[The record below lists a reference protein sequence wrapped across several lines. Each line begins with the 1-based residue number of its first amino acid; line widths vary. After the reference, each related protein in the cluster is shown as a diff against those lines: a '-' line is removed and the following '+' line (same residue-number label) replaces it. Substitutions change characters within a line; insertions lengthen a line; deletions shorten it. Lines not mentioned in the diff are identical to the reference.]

1 MEKQDVSQAARK
13 IRSLMQEKKYK
24 DVVKIA
30 DGLNLNR
37 INNGLLILDIVE
49 AYEKQGDKKAAKQAL
64 LNYYDVH
71 GITGRNMM
79 QKLIELCIETRDI
92 SNAVGLC
99 MEFENEWPESSISYL
114 MRYQITASAGGSLD
128 ERIYYLERYKEAE
141 FEERWG
147 YELAKLYDKNNQ
159 KEKCAQVCHE
169 IICFFGTG
177 KYVEKAVQLKER
189 VTGLTEDEIRIVEA
203 AKRREQEAR
212 DRREEEE
219 RLAREEMARIA
230 EEEARRTR
238 EYEERRR
245 QEEEY
250 RHQEEERK
258 RQEEEFRRKIIEE
271 EQNRLRERA
280 YEQKYTQEYES
291 SADSTAAE
299 TEETDE
305 EYAVRR
311 ARLAEEEKIRQ
322 TEEAARLLKE
332 RKEADR
338 VAREQKIADA
348 LKTSDRYAEIEK
360 SRRNSIYFD
369 EIFAKQDV
377 TEDRQ
382 KSEKSSLE
390 SGGIFSSFGR
400 MASNVRKTLQ
410 PDEDYLE
417 KADADAEIEYITV
430 GRNTQAYVEDVEER
444 MLSELDMLDD
454 EQIDELNAAQI
465 KEIYELKILH
475 DVRENIKD
483 LIADADKLYHIKR
496 SEEEQGK
503 IREELEKFVN
513 NDPYVSPLEQN
524 SGSEETEI
532 GETETEETEAEEAE
546 AEETETE
553 ETRTGET
560 EAEETEAEET
570 RTGETEAEETKTEEK
585 NGESEKRTLEE
596 SVSELPEE
604 KSGGEREEE
613 LSEAES
619 DGGPEEELPE
629 EESGEESEKE
639 LPEEESG
646 EEPEKE
652 LREEESEEKPSE
664 EQPDGEPGE
673 ELSGERSEEKSG
685 RESEVKTSD
694 EEKAES
700 ERKLSEE
707 VSDNESAEKTSWAE
721 KAGTE
726 EAEKQTILD
735 RISDPAANLSVQDFS
750 ECIAA
755 YAETKGYKVE
765 DSAYIT
771 IAVLADEMQKK
782 ETPLS
787 LNNAKIMAD
796 DAIARIQ
803 KRNPLDKIV
812 DRCSKKHAYL
822 LKDKHFYWKN

>member
-629 EESGEESEKE
+629 EESGEEPEKE
-639 LPEEESG
+639 LP
-646 EEPEKE
+646 
-652 LREEESEEKPSE
+652 EEESEEKPSE

-707 VSDNESAEKTSWAE
+707 ESDNKSAEKTSWAE
-721 KAGTE
+721 KAGAE

-812 DRCSKKHAYL
+812 DRCIKKHAYL

>member
-238 EYEERRR
+238 EYEEHRR

-271 EQNRLRERA
+271 EQNRLRERV

-532 GETETEETEAEEAE
+532 GETET
-546 AEETETE
+546 
-553 ETRTGET
+553 
-560 EAEETEAEET
+560 EETEAEET

>member
-707 VSDNESAEKTSWAE
+707 ESDNKSAEKTSWAE
-721 KAGTE
+721 KAGAE

>member
-400 MASNVRKTLQ
+400 MASNVRKSFT
-410 PDEDYLE
+410 
-417 KADADAEIEYITV
+417 
-430 GRNTQAYVEDVEER
+430 
-444 MLSELDMLDD
+444 
-454 EQIDELNAAQI
+454 
-465 KEIYELKILH
+465 
-475 DVRENIKD
+475 
-483 LIADADKLYHIKR
+483 
-496 SEEEQGK
+496 
-503 IREELEKFVN
+503 
-513 NDPYVSPLEQN
+513 
-524 SGSEETEI
+524 
-532 GETETEETEAEEAE
+532 
-546 AEETETE
+546 
-553 ETRTGET
+553 
-560 EAEETEAEET
+560 
-570 RTGETEAEETKTEEK
+570 
-585 NGESEKRTLEE
+585 
-596 SVSELPEE
+596 
-604 KSGGEREEE
+604 
-613 LSEAES
+613 
-619 DGGPEEELPE
+619 
-629 EESGEESEKE
+629 
-639 LPEEESG
+639 
-646 EEPEKE
+646 
-652 LREEESEEKPSE
+652 
-664 EQPDGEPGE
+664 
-673 ELSGERSEEKSG
+673 
-685 RESEVKTSD
+685 
-694 EEKAES
+694 
-700 ERKLSEE
+700 
-707 VSDNESAEKTSWAE
+707 
-721 KAGTE
+721 AG
-726 EAEKQTILD
+726 
-735 RISDPAANLSVQDFS
+735 
-750 ECIAA
+750 
-755 YAETKGYKVE
+755 
-765 DSAYIT
+765 
-771 IAVLADEMQKK
+771 
-782 ETPLS
+782 
-787 LNNAKIMAD
+787 
-796 DAIARIQ
+796 
-803 KRNPLDKIV
+803 
-812 DRCSKKHAYL
+812 
-822 LKDKHFYWKN
+822 